1 MNRRRYPVAVHRSA
15 EGDYRASPT
24 PTITGED
31 IYEIADF
38 EKLCSVHAVDKIHP
52 DLATSGGILRTHK
65 ATWLLAMVCRWRCT
79 LPGPR

>member
-15 EGDYRASPT
+15 EGAYRASPT

-38 EKLCSVHAVDKIHP
+38 EKLCSVHAVDRSIR
-52 DLATSGGILRTHK
+52 ILRP
-65 ATWLLAMVCRWRCT
+65 LAAFCGRTR
-79 LPGPR
+79 